1 MTQPCSYNTCHI
13 SSSGMAHTCITHRGD
28 KGHHLEDASFSR
40 ALSTRAEDGASAAA
54 AREFSE
60 ESAPSSSTMVSR
72 VASWTCR
79 LVPAMNRHGA
89 TAENG
94 ALRDRGE
101 LRATSKKKEANCTPA
116 IVLELWLVVAPRRR
130 EDLYREEVMSM
141 HSNHGFYISSA
152 KPSPYFC
159 KTILGRVKTRGGLLE
174 AIKGRFGG
182 VQGVLFQIVTKYG
195 GSCGCQ
201 NEQLTKP
208 SLVSIMIWECCW
220 FYLQN
225 SHQRFEEFQH

>member
-1 MTQPCSYNTCHI
+1 MPHLFL
-13 SSSGMAHTCITHRGD
+13 GMAHTCITHRGD

-40 ALSTRAEDGASAAA
+40 ALNTRAEDGASAAAAAA

-60 ESAPSSSTMVSR
+60 ESAPSSSTMVVSR
-72 VASWTCR
+72 VASWSCR

-141 HSNHGFYISSA
+141 HSNHAFYISSA
-152 KPSPYFC
+152 KPSPSYFC
-159 KTILGRVKTRGGLLE
+159 KTILGESKRVVGFWR
-174 AIKGRFGG
+174 
-182 VQGVLFQIVTKYG
+182 Q
-195 GSCGCQ
+195 
-201 NEQLTKP
+201 
-208 SLVSIMIWECCW
+208 
-220 FYLQN
+220 
-225 SHQRFEEFQH
+225 

>member
-1 MTQPCSYNTCHI
+1 MTRPYAATTHASHI

-40 ALSTRAEDGASAAA
+40 ALNTRAEDGASAAAAAA

-101 LRATSKKKEANCTPA
+101 LRH
-116 IVLELWLVVAPRRR
+116 LQ
-130 EDLYREEVMSM
+130 EE
-141 HSNHGFYISSA
+141 
-152 KPSPYFC
+152 
-159 KTILGRVKTRGGLLE
+159 
-174 AIKGRFGG
+174 
-182 VQGVLFQIVTKYG
+182 
-195 GSCGCQ
+195 GS
-201 NEQLTKP
+201 
-208 SLVSIMIWECCW
+208 
-220 FYLQN
+220 
-225 SHQRFEEFQH
+225 